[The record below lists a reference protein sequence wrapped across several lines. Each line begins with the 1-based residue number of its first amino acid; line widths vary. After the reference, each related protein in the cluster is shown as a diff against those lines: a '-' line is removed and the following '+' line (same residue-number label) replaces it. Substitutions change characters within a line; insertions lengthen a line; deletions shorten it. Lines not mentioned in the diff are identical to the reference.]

1 MKPLAMCLLAL
12 LVAACGNDAPPPQAA
27 VPATSPPAQPLVAE
41 ARPQPAAAV
50 AQVPRADPNAELA
63 ARVKRALEAA
73 STEISQ
79 GVDVVVENGVVRLFG
94 TVGSSKARGAAGK
107 TAASTPGVTSV
118 ENKLVVVK
126 GS

>member
-1 MKPLAMCLLAL
+1 MKPLVMCLLAL

-27 VPATSPPAQPLVAE
+27 VQGTSPPVQPLAE

-50 AQVPRADPNAELA
+50 VQVPRADPNAELA
-63 ARVKRALEAA
+63 ARVKKALEAA
-73 STEISQ
+73 SMEISQ

-94 TVGSSKARGAAGK
+94 TVGSSKARGAAEK
-107 TAASTPGVTSV
+107 IAASTPGVTSV
-118 ENKLVVVK
+118 ENKLVVVR